1 MGFEPMLRST
11 RTTPLAGE
19 PLRPLGYFSKCGRP
33 NILAQA
39 PCLVKTFLINILL
52 SIPNSDI
59 ELKRI
64 YVYNNKIVKNG
75 VIMSVKEQKTNVM
88 RILDQKKIKYTA
100 HAYSHGGEAVDGAKA
115 AALIGRD
122 PDSVFKTL
130 VARGAS
136 KANYVFVIPVSCE
149 LELKKAAKA
158 VGEKSVAMLPLSE
171 LTALTGYVRG
181 GCSPIG
187 MKKQFKTV
195 FDASALE
202 QESIIVS
209 AGKIGAQ
216 VECAPEDLAAV
227 VRGSFAD
234 VSDRI

>member
-1 MGFEPMLRST
+1 
-11 RTTPLAGE
+11 
-19 PLRPLGYFSKCGRP
+19 
-33 NILAQA
+33 
-39 PCLVKTFLINILL
+39 
-52 SIPNSDI
+52 
-59 ELKRI
+59 
-64 YVYNNKIVKNG
+64 
-75 VIMSVKEQKTNVM
+75 MSVKEQKTNVM
-88 RILDQKKIKYTA
+88 RILDQKKIKYSA
-100 HAYSHGGEAVDGAKA
+100 HEYSHGGEAVDGMKA

-122 PDSVFKTL
+122 AACVFKTL

-136 KANYVFVIPVSCE
+136 RTNYVFVIPVSHE

-158 VGEKSVAMLPLSE
+158 VGEKSVAMVALSE

-187 MKKQFKTV
+187 MKKLFKTV

-216 VECAPEDLAAV
+216 IECAPADLAGV
-227 VRGSFAD
+227 VRGVFAD
-234 VSDRI
+234 VIE